1 MEQPRDSIPD
11 ALRHE
16 RELMT
21 RVRQL
26 LEGPQPQ
33 SALPHFLEVHPADQ
47 AQLLSE
53 IDLARRQAL
62 LELLHPDQAALVLE
76 QMHPEEAAEAVGAMW
91 PGTLSAILDEA
102 GPDVAADILK
112 RLPEEQS
119 LQTLQGM
126 GEVEDVAPLLE
137 YADDTAGGIMT
148 TEYVSVRADTTAAI
162 ALDILRVRAE
172 GRVRGEGVDDV
183 GSLLVVDDSRRLV
196 GSLGVT
202 RLALARPTLLV
213 ADIMDPEVRH
223 VAPDTDQEEC
233 ASLAERYDLSYLP
246 VVDEERRLLGVI
258 LVQDLVDVI
267 EEEAT
272 EDMYH
277 MARIGPERLFGSPLG
292 SVRRRLP
299 WLYLNLATTILA
311 ALVINFFES
320 TVARVVALAMFL
332 PVVAGQGGIGGTQT
346 LTLVIRGIALGDLPG
361 RRALPLLGRELVLG
375 LIHGVLLGAVIGVV
389 AFLWKGN
396 GMLGVVVGLAVGANM
411 VIAGMVGAATPLVL
425 RALRMDP
432 ALGAA
437 VVVTTVA
444 DVVGFL
450 IFLGIAASLIST
462 LD

>member
-1 MEQPRDSIPD
+1 MDQTRNTIPD
-11 ALRHE
+11 ALGHE
-16 RELMT
+16 RELMA
-21 RVRQL
+21 RVREL
-26 LEGPQPQ
+26 LQGPQPGL
-33 SALPHFLEVHPADQ
+33 ALSLFLEVHPADQ

-53 IDLARRQAL
+53 IDLARRQSL
-62 LELLHPDQAALVLE
+62 LDLLQPDQAALVLE
-76 QMHPEEAAEAVGAMW
+76 QMHPEEAAEAVAAMG

-119 LQTLQGM
+119 LRTLQGM
-126 GEVEDVAPLLE
+126 DEVEGVTPLLE

-148 TEYVSVRADTTAAI
+148 NEYVSVRADTTTAI

-172 GRVRGEGVDDV
+172 EVDDV
-183 GSLLVVDDSRRLV
+183 SALLVVDDCRRLV

-233 ASLAERYDLSYLP
+233 ASLVERYDLSYLP
-246 VVDEERRLLGVI
+246 VVDEDRRLLGVI
-258 LVQDLVDVI
+258 LVQDLVDVM
-267 EEEAT
+267 EQEAT

-277 MARIGPERLFGSPLG
+277 MARIGPERLFGPPLG

-396 GMLGVVVGLAVGANM
+396 GMLGVVVGTAVGANM

-450 IFLGIAASLIST
+450 IFLGIAASLVSS

>member
-11 ALRHE
+11 ALGHE
-16 RELMT
+16 RGLMA
-21 RVRQL
+21 RVLEL

-33 SALPHFLEVHPADQ
+33 SALPLLLEVHPADQ

-62 LELLHPDQAALVLE
+62 LDLLQPGEAALVLE
-76 QMHPEEAAEAVGAMW
+76 QMHPEEAAEAVEEMR

-126 GEVEDVAPLLE
+126 GEVEDVTPLLE

-148 TEYVSVRADTTAAI
+148 TEYVSVRTDTTAAI

-172 GRVRGEGVDDV
+172 GVDDV
-183 GSLLVVDDSRRLV
+183 GSLLVVDNSRRLV

-361 RRALPLLGRELVLG
+361 RRALSLLGRELVLG

-411 VIAGMVGAATPLVL
+411 VIAGMVGAATPLLL

>member
-1 MEQPRDSIPD
+1 MEQTRDIITD
-11 ALRHE
+11 ALGQE
-16 RELMT
+16 QQLMA

-26 LEGPQPQ
+26 LQGSEPE
-33 SALPHFLEVHPADQ
+33 SALAPFLELHPADQ

-53 IDLARRQAL
+53 VDLGRRQGLLDL
-62 LELLHPDQAALVLE
+62 LEPDQAALVLE
-76 QMHPEEAAEAVGAMW
+76 KMHPEEAAEAVGAME
-91 PGTLSAILDEA
+91 PETLSDILDEA

-112 RLPEEQS
+112 RLPEERSQ
-119 LQTLQGM
+119 QTLEGM
-126 GEVEDVAPLLE
+126 DEVEDVTPLLE

-162 ALDILRVRAE
+162 ALDILRLRAE
-172 GRVRGEGVDDV
+172 ETDDV
-183 GSLLVVDDSRRLV
+183 SSLLVVDGDRRLV
-196 GSLGVT
+196 GSLSIR
-202 RLALARPTLLV
+202 RLALARPTAV
-213 ADIMDPEVRH
+213 VRDIMDPEVRH
-223 VAPDTDQEEC
+223 VTPDTDQEEC
-233 ASLAERYDLSYLP
+233 ASLAERYDLGYLP
-246 VVDEERRLLGVI
+246 VVSEERRLLGVI
-258 LVQDLVDVI
+258 LVEDLVDVL

-277 MARIGPERLFGSPLG
+277 MARIGPERLFGPLMG

-346 LTLVIRGIALGDLPG
+346 MTLVIRGIALRDLPG
-361 RRALPLLGRELVLG
+361 RRALQLLGRELVLG
-375 LIHGVLLGAVIGVV
+375 LIHGVLLGTVIGLV
-389 AFLWKGN
+389 AFLWKDS
-396 GMLGVVVGLAVGANM
+396 GMLGVVVGVAVGANM
-411 VIAGMVGAATPLVL
+411 MIAGLVGAATPLVL
-425 RALRMDP
+425 RALKMDP

-444 DVVGFL
+444 DVVGL
-450 IFLGIAASLIST
+450 LLFLGIAASLVTT

>member
-1 MEQPRDSIPD
+1 MEQTRDIIPD
-11 ALRHE
+11 ALGHE
-16 RELMT
+16 QELMA
-21 RVRQL
+21 RVREI
-26 LEGPQPQ
+26 LEGSRPE
-33 SALPHFLEVHPADQ
+33 SALLPFLELHPADQ

-53 IDLARRQAL
+53 VDLGRQQAL
-62 LELLHPDQAALVLE
+62 LDVLEPGQTALVLE
-76 QMHPEEAAEAVGAMW
+76 KMHPEEAAEAVGAMD
-91 PGTLSAILDEA
+91 PETLSDILDEA

-119 LQTLQGM
+119 QQTLEGM
-126 GEVEDVAPLLE
+126 DEVEGVTPLLE

-172 GRVRGEGVDDV
+172 GAEDV
-183 GSLLVVDDSRRLV
+183 SSLLVVDDCGRLV

-213 ADIMDPEVRH
+213 ADIMDPEVWQ
-223 VAPDTDQEEC
+223 VTPDTDQEEC
-233 ASLAERYDLSYLP
+233 ASLVERYDLSYLP
-246 VVDEERRLLGVI
+246 VVDDSRRLLGVI
-258 LVQDLVDVI
+258 LVQDLVDVM

-277 MARIGPERLFGSPLG
+277 MARIGPERLFGPTMG

-320 TVARVVALAMFL
+320 TIGRVVALAMFL

-361 RRALPLLGRELVLG
+361 RRALPLLVRELVLG
-375 LIHGVLLGAVIGVV
+375 LIHGVLLGVVIGLV

-396 GMLGVVVGLAVGANM
+396 GMLGVVVGIAVGANM
-411 VIAGMVGAATPLVL
+411 VIAGLVGAATPLVL
-425 RALRMDP
+425 RAVRMDP

-450 IFLGIAASLIST
+450 LFLGIAASLVNT